1 MNVHAVHSVFL
12 IGIGGIGMSALARAF
27 RQQGAQVR
35 GYDKTPGPVTQS
47 LEEEGITVLYADEL
61 SQYPKDIDLVVYTP
75 AIPADH
81 VGLSWYRSQGYP
93 VYKRAEVLELLTADK
108 QVIAIAGTHG
118 KTSITALVA
127 HLLNQSG
134 VSASAF
140 IGGIASNFNS
150 NYVHRDSPYV
160 AVEADE
166 FDRSF
171 LRLHPHIAV
180 VSALDPDHLDIYGS
194 LEELTANFLAFT
206 QQVAKAGCLI
216 LQAQLPL
223 VNRVDH
229 PKVFTYGI
237 DTPADFQAHH
247 IRVEAGC
254 FLFELEIQGDDY
266 GTCRLP
272 FPGYHNVE
280 NALAA
285 IAVGYALGADTPTM
299 LKSLTTFK
307 GIHRRFEKIIDTAD
321 AVLIDDYAHHPQEI
335 EALLRSA
342 RTLYPGRH
350 LTAVFQPHLYTRTRD
365 LATPFAESLALAD
378 DVILL
383 PIYPAR
389 EIALPGVDSKLIAG
403 KISDIAVALVEKS
416 ALVDT
421 LRQRSTDVVLL
432 IGAGDIDRLV
442 DPVKEMMHLKFA
454 I

>member
-1 MNVHAVHSVFL
+1 MNVHNVQSVFM

-27 RQQGAQVR
+27 KQQGAKVL
-35 GYDKTPGPVTQS
+35 GYDKTPGPVTQA
-47 LEEEGITVLYADEL
+47 LEEEGISVVYSDEL
-61 SQYPKDIDLVVYTP
+61 SLYPKDIDLIVYTP
-75 AIPADH
+75 AVPADH

-93 VYKRAEVLELLTADK
+93 VYKRAEVLEMLTADK

-118 KTSITALVA
+118 KTSITSLVA

-134 VSASAF
+134 MPTSAF
-140 IGGIASNFNS
+140 IGGIASNFNT
-150 NYVHRDSPYV
+150 NFVYRDSPYV

-171 LRLHPHIAV
+171 LRLHPYIAV

-194 LEELTANFLAFT
+194 VEELTANFLAFT

-223 VNRVDH
+223 VHLVDH

-247 IRVEAGC
+247 IRVADGA
-254 FLFELEIQGDDY
+254 FLFDLEIQGDDY
-266 GTCRLP
+266 GTCKLP
-272 FPGYHNVE
+272 FPGYHNIE

-285 IAVGYALGADTPTM
+285 IAVGYALGADTMTM
-299 LKSLTTFK
+299 LKSLSTFK
-307 GIHRRFEKIIDTAD
+307 GIHRRFEKIVDTAQ
-321 AVLIDDYAHHPQEI
+321 ATLIDDYAHHPQEI

-378 DVILL
+378 AVILL

-389 EIALPGVDSKLIAG
+389 EIALPGVDSELIAR
-403 KISDIAVALVEKS
+403 KMSEVEVMLVEKS

-421 LRQRSTDVVLL
+421 LRQRATDVVLL

-442 DPVKEMMHLKFA
+442 EPVEVMMRQKFTV
-454 I
+454 